1 MAKRDGK
8 NGKLGKM
15 PAKKDNVSLKKPSAT
30 IEISGDLSLIQ
41 RKFYNAFLFV
51 AKKSLEQD
59 PERRKFA
66 VSLAS
71 LKEFFGIKTR
81 NNERL
86 KSSIRGLMR
95 TIVEYNYLN
104 KEKNMIFDR
113 MATLLS
119 EVKIGVKSNG
129 KDGVIEF
136 LLPDMIR
143 ESLIRE
149 DIIYANIDLLII
161 KALKSK
167 YAVMLYELCKD
178 YEKAE
183 IPELTIEEFRKLFG
197 IENKHKRMSDLK
209 KRVLEPAVSE
219 INSNPK
225 VPFFVEYELIS
236 KTVMNEYTHIKFHV
250 KPKPAELKDNIIG
263 DKKVLEAE
271 VKENSEVKDL
281 LALIPPEH
289 RRKTKVVS
297 LVLGSVETKG
307 KEYTKAQIE
316 YINEKYKSGKIKN
329 YVAYLKNA
337 IEKDYAGFEEVED
350 IGFVTVDDAI
360 GYRLNVTY
368 KGKNM
373 YVEIAHIEIKE
384 NLEHQGI
391 GYDKER
397 VYLVKFDNVKTGEV
411 AFWHEFGE
419 EKLFEWARK
428 NIELRKKRRES

>member
-8 NGKLGKM
+8 NEKLGKM

-271 VKENSEVKDL
+271 VKENDEVKEL

-297 LVLGSVETKG
+297 LVLGSLKDKG

-316 YINEKYKSGKIKN
+316 YVNEKYESGKIKN

-368 KGKNM
+368 KGKDM

-384 NLEHQGI
+384 NLEQQGI

-397 VYLVKFDNVKTGEV
+397 VYLVRFDNVKTGEV
-411 AFWHEFGE
+411 AFWYEFGE